1 MRPSL
6 KVESDWLKWSR
17 YDVTVTLYSENG
29 FSFLKIT
36 PTALD
41 NKTSDTHSGSDVSG
55 SGW

>member
-17 YDVTVTLYSENG
+17 NDVTVTLYSENG
-29 FSFLKIT
+29 FNFLKMT

-41 NKTSDTHSGSDVSG
+41 SNTSDTHSGSDVSD